1 MQFVADENVD
11 PRIIARLRLD
21 GHYIYSIYESNRG
34 LKNGEVLALA
44 NQRQA
49 VLITED
55 KDFGE
60 MLQREGRAAV
70 GVVLVRLP
78 DKTVPLE
85 QKVEMVARTI
95 DQCGL
100 RLQGSLTIIKPEGV
114 RRRLLEQQLEPI
126 SQTSPDRTDSATNTS
141 NPHPPQ
147 TEQ

>member
-60 MLQREGRAAV
+60 MLQREGSAAV

-100 RLQGSLTIIKPEGV
+100 RLQAARAIALNPLRGNLPHP
-114 RRRLLEQQLEPI
+114 RRRLRNQARSRLLMRALYGKHFLQCAI
-126 SQTSPDRTDSATNTS
+126 SVK
-141 NPHPPQ
+141 
-147 TEQ
+147 

>member
-21 GHYIYSIYESNRG
+21 GHEIYSIYESNRG

-60 MLQREGRAAV
+60 MLQREGCLVA
-70 GVVLVRLP
+70 GVVLLRLP
-78 DKTVPLE
+78 DKTVSLE
-85 QKVEMVARTI
+85 QKVEIVARTI
-95 DQCGL
+95 HQYSS
-100 RLQGSLTIIKPEGV
+100 RLLGFLTIIKPEGV
-114 RRRLLEQQLEPI
+114 RSRSL
-126 SQTSPDRTDSATNTS
+126 TN
-141 NPHPPQ
+141 
-147 TEQ
+147 E

>member
-60 MLQREGRAAV
+60 MLQREGCAAV

-114 RRRLLEQQLEPI
+114 RSRPLEQQLEPI
-126 SQTSPDRTDSATNTS
+126 SQTSPDRTDSATNT
-141 NPHPPQ
+141 PDPQPPQ
-147 TEQ
+147 IEQ